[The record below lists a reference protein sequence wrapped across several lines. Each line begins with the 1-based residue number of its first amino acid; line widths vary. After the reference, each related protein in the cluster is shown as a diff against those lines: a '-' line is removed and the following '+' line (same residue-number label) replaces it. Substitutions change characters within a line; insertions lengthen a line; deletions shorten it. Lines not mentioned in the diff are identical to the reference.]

1 MNPNISHIHNC
12 FGCGVCSI
20 ACGQKI
26 IDIRL
31 NEDGFYEPFI
41 TQPEKCTQC
50 GLCYDVCSFSHDSL
64 ALKTVKIKSY
74 AGWSNDEDVRQNCSS
89 GGVGFELKRAFINQ
103 GNKVCAVRY
112 NAELNRA
119 EHYIATTIE
128 ELLPSRGSKYIQSYT
143 VDGFKSIN
151 RKEKYLVTGTPC
163 QIDSFRRYIQ
173 KFKIE
178 DNFILVD
185 FFCHGVPSKLMWDK
199 YLQNIEKVIGKTISA
214 SWRNKSTGWH
224 YSYVITI
231 LGSKG
236 NLFSPINNNNKFF
249 QFFFSD
255 TCLNKACYN
264 NCKFKYKQSS
274 ADIRIG
280 DLLGKTYQYDE
291 KGVSAVIT
299 FTKIGND
306 LLHQTNCSLKEHPF
320 DVVAEGQMKSCP
332 TYKPSFIAIQK
343 ALKEKD
349 LNIDEVYKILLRIKR
364 KEKIIGCIKNPTK
377 ILLTLKKK
385 LWK

>member
-1 MNPNISHIHNC
+1 MKSNISHIHHC

-50 GLCYDVCSFSHDSL
+50 GLCHDVCSFSHDDL
-64 ALKTVKIKSY
+64 ALKTVKTKSY
-74 AGWSNDEDVRQNCSS
+74 AGWSNDENVRQNCSS
-89 GGVGFELKRAFINQ
+89 GGVGFELGKTFINQ
-103 GNKVCAVRY
+103 GNKVCGVRY
-112 NAELNRA
+112 NAKLNRA
-119 EHYIATTIE
+119 EHYIAHTIE
-128 ELLPSRGSKYIQSYT
+128 ELIASCSSKYIQSYT
-143 VDGFKSIN
+143 LEGLKTIS

-173 KFKIE
+173 RFKIE

-199 YLQNIEKVIGKTISA
+199 YLQNIEKVTGKTISA
-214 SWRNKSTGWH
+214 TWRNKRTGWH
-224 YSYVITI
+224 DSWAMAITGEISSVYSRI
-231 LGSKG
+231 SKG
-236 NLFSPINNNNKFF
+236 DMFYQLFL
-249 QFFFSD
+249 SD
-255 TCLNKACYN
+255 SCLGKACYH

-280 DLLGKTYQYDE
+280 DLWGKTYLHDE

-299 FTKIGND
+299 FTEKGNN

-332 TYKPSFIAIQK
+332 TYKPSFTSIRK

-349 LNIDEVYKILLRIKR
+349 VNINEVYKILLRIKR
-364 KEKIIGCIKNPTK
+364 KEKIIGYIKNPTK
-377 ILLTLKKK
+377 IIVTLKKK

>member
-1 MNPNISHIHNC
+1 MKSNISHIHHC
-12 FGCGVCSI
+12 FGCAVCSI
-20 ACGQKI
+20 VCGQKI
-26 IDIRL
+26 IDIQL

-50 GLCYDVCSFSHDSL
+50 GLCYDVCSFSHDGL

-74 AGWSNDEDVRQNCSS
+74 AGWSIDEVVRQNCSS
-89 GGVGFELKRAFINQ
+89 GGVGFELGRTFINQ
-103 GNKVCAVRY
+103 GNKVCGVRY
-112 NAELNRA
+112 NAKLNRA
-119 EHYIATTIE
+119 EHYIAHTIE
-128 ELLPSRGSKYIQSYT
+128 ELIASCGSKYIQSYT

-173 KFKIE
+173 RFKIE

-199 YLQNIEKVIGKTISA
+199 YLQNTEKVTGKTISA
-214 SWRNKSTGWH
+214 TWRNKRTGWH
-224 YSYVITI
+224 DSWAMAITGEISSVYSRI
-231 LGSKG
+231 SKG
-236 NLFSPINNNNKFF
+236 DMFYQLFL
-249 QFFFSD
+249 SD
-255 TCLNKACYN
+255 SCLGKACYH

-280 DLLGKTYQYDE
+280 DLWGKTYLHDE

-299 FTKIGND
+299 FTEKGNN

-332 TYKPSFIAIQK
+332 TYKPSFTSIRK

-349 LNIDEVYKILLRIKR
+349 VNINEVYKILLRIKR
-364 KEKIIGCIKNPTK
+364 KEKIIGYIKNPTK
-377 ILLTLKKK
+377 IIVTLKKK

>member
-1 MNPNISHIHNC
+1 MKPNISHIHDC

-26 IDIRL
+26 IDIQL

-50 GLCYDVCSFSHDSL
+50 GLCYDVCSFSHDGL

-74 AGWSNDEDVRQNCSS
+74 AGWSNDEAIRQNCSS
-89 GGVGFELKRAFINQ
+89 GGVGFELGKTFINQ
-103 GNKVCAVRY
+103 GNKVCGVRY

-128 ELLPSRGSKYIQSYT
+128 ELLPSCGSKYIQSYT

-173 KFKIE
+173 RFKIE

-199 YLQNIEKVIGKTISA
+199 YLQNIEKEIGKTTSA

-224 YSYVITI
+224 HSYAITI
-231 LGSKG
+231 LGSKN

-249 QFFFSD
+249 QLFFSD
-255 TCLNKACYN
+255 SCLGKACYAH
-264 NCKFKYKQSS
+264 CKFKYNHSS

-280 DLLGKTYQYDE
+280 DLWGKTYQHDE

-299 FTKIGND
+299 FTEIGND
-306 LLHQTNCSLKEHPF
+306 LLHQTNCSLKVHPF

-332 TYKPSFIAIQK
+332 TYKPSFISIQK

-349 LNIDEVYKILLRIKR
+349 LNIDEVYKILLKIKR
-364 KEKIIGCIKNPTK
+364 KEKIIGYIKNPTK
-377 ILLTLKKK
+377 ILVTLKKN

>member
-1 MNPNISHIHNC
+1 MNLNISHIHNC

-20 ACGQKI
+20 ICGQKI

-50 GLCYDVCSFSHDSL
+50 GLCYDVCSFSHHGL
-64 ALKTVKIKSY
+64 ALKTVKVKSY

-89 GGVGFELKRAFINQ
+89 GGVGFELGRVFINQ
-103 GNKVCAVRY
+103 GDKVCGVRY

-128 ELLPSRGSKYIQSYT
+128 ELRPSCGSKYIQSYT

-173 KFKIE
+173 RFKIE

-199 YLQNIEKVIGKTISA
+199 YLQNTEKVTGKMISA
-214 SWRNKSTGWH
+214 TWRNKRTGWH
-224 YSYVITI
+224 DSWAMAITGEISSVYSRI
-231 LGSKG
+231 SKG
-236 NLFSPINNNNKFF
+236 DMFYQLFL
-249 QFFFSD
+249 SD
-255 TCLNKACYN
+255 SCLGKACYH

-280 DLLGKTYQYDE
+280 DLWGKTYLHDE
-291 KGVSAVIT
+291 KGVSAVIA
-299 FTKIGND
+299 FTEKGNN

-332 TYKPSFIAIQK
+332 TYKPSFNPIRK
-343 ALKEKD
+343 ALQEKD
-349 LNIDEVYKILLRIKR
+349 VNINEVYKILLKIKR
-364 KEKIIGCIKNPTK
+364 KEKIIGYLKNPTK
-377 ILLTLKKK
+377 ILVTLKKK

>member
-50 GLCYDVCSFSHDSL
+50 GLCHDVCSFSHDDL
-64 ALKTVKIKSY
+64 ALKTVKTKSY

-89 GGVGFELKRAFINQ
+89 GGVGFELEKTFINQ
-103 GNKVCAVRY
+103 GNKVCGVRY
-112 NAELNRA
+112 NAKLNRA
-119 EHYIATTIE
+119 EHYIAHTIE
-128 ELLPSRGSKYIQSYT
+128 ELIASCGSKYIQSYT
-143 VDGFKSIN
+143 VEGLKTIS

-173 KFKIE
+173 RFKIE

-199 YLQNIEKVIGKTISA
+199 YLQNIEKVTGKTISA
-214 SWRNKSTGWH
+214 TWRNKRTGWH
-224 YSYVITI
+224 DSWAMAITGEISSVYSRI
-231 LGSKG
+231 SKG
-236 NLFSPINNNNKFF
+236 DMFYQLFL
-249 QFFFSD
+249 SD
-255 TCLNKACYN
+255 SCLGKACYH

-280 DLLGKTYQYDE
+280 DLWGKTYLHDE

-299 FTKIGND
+299 FTEKGNN

-332 TYKPSFIAIQK
+332 TYKPSFTSIRK

-349 LNIDEVYKILLRIKR
+349 VNINEVYKILLRIKR
-364 KEKIIGCIKNPTK
+364 KEKIIGYIKNPTK
-377 ILLTLKKK
+377 IIVTLKKK